1 MKTNKPKIATGFIS
15 VYATSIDA
23 NYCIALIERVSETS
37 NYYLR
42 DEPRR
47 PHKTMRIPLFYNAED
62 SMDLIELKSIFF
74 SALSTFLH
82 DYLSS
87 MGGLSIEHKNNAE
100 LEVPVLIVSKLL
112 PGMNMP
118 THMDVSDSSS
128 DDFIA
133 TLYINDDYENGE
145 IVFENQSFEYKPL
158 SGEMVFFR
166 SAEPHGV
173 NSAQLKERYS
183 LACAFNA
190 KGTLR

>member
-1 MKTNKPKIATGFIS
+1 MKTNSPKIVTDFIS
-15 VYATSIDA
+15 VYETSIDA
-23 NYCIALIERVSETS
+23 NHCIDLIERVSETS
-37 NYYLR
+37 NYHLR

-47 PHKTMRIPLFYNAED
+47 PHQTMRIPLFYNAED
-62 SMDLIELKSIFF
+62 SVDVIELKSIFF
-74 SALSTFLH
+74 SALSICLH
-82 DYLSS
+82 DYLVSK
-87 MGGLSIEHKNNAE
+87 GGLFIEHKNNAD

-112 PGMNMP
+112 PGIPMP
-118 THMDVSDSSS
+118 THMDVSDPTS

-133 TLYINDDYENGE
+133 TLYVNDDYENGE
-145 IVFENQSFEYKPL
+145 IVFENQSFGYKPL

-173 NSAQLKERYS
+173 NSAHLKERYS